1 MNDQSPEWVS
11 FLNSH
16 ARPVEVLDEWRQDGF
31 LRRLIQDSF
40 DGYLRVVHFD
50 GTKWAFSSVTVRE
63 RIRQLVIMASRS
75 EPNPPLDRPSP
86 HIVEQATTL
95 LVER

>member
-1 MNDQSPEWVS
+1 MMDQSPEWNN
-11 FLNSH
+11 FLTLH
-16 ARPVEVLDEWRQDGF
+16 ARPVEILDEWRQNGF

-40 DGYLRVVHFD
+40 DGYLKVVHFD
-50 GTKWAFSSVTVRE
+50 GTKWAPSSVTVKE
-63 RIRQLVIMASRS
+63 RIRQLVIMAAQS

-86 HIVEQATTL
+86 HVVEQAATL